1 VRDCFID
8 HADTRSRRKSCTGE
22 SPVMPAYGCSTSR
35 HCAHIPHFKGSQ
47 SGRCIPKDQQAFPL
61 EQRGEPNADPPGP
74 TA

>member
-1 VRDCFID
+1 MHGRIAG
-8 HADTRSRRKSCTGE
+8 HAGLRLFDVETLC
-22 SPVMPAYGCSTSR
+22 AYS
-35 HCAHIPHFKGSQ
+35 HCKGSQ